1 MIQEAEEVFL
11 TTLDDLEKE
20 AKKQDIEIVN
30 RQIFKDNPRAVVKNL
45 KLQDARVVVGR
56 HRRSYFFLSCDWS
69 VITNPRLSLVKSGSV
84 VINVLRSILCKNSS
98 QSFV

>member
-56 HRRSYFFLSCDWS
+56 HRRELFLKP
-69 VITNPRLSLVKSGSV
+69 VIG
-84 VINVLRSILCKNSS
+84 
-98 QSFV
+98 Q